1 MLHTR
6 AARSAVAGL
15 LSALVKKGMGARP
28 RLSLLRALGI
38 IDIAATAAA
47 TVVAAL
53 TPLAVPG
60 ARDDHSVGS
69 GIC

>member
-6 AARSAVAGL
+6 AARSAFAGL

-38 IDIAATAAA
+38 IDIAATAV
-47 TVVAAL
+47 VVAAL